1 MKIKN
6 NSNDKEFYKR
16 IFALVTPIVI
26 QNLLSAAVGS
36 ADVIMLNYVGQSAIS
51 AVSLATQY
59 TSILFMVFYGLGTGA
74 TMLCA
79 QYFGKKEF
87 EPIRVVEGMAMRISV
102 AVSTVFGLMAFFKPD
117 LMMLLFTKDQELI
130 SLGAVY
136 LKYMSVTYLC
146 WGILEIYLSVLRS
159 IGKVKISMCL
169 NVMAFSLNIVLNGVF
184 IFGLFGAPK
193 MGVAGVALATMLS
206 RVIEL
211 IGCFAVSCFQ
221 KEIKLSFLYM
231 LKKNKL
237 LMQDF
242 IRLSLPALGNDIVW
256 GLAFSMYSVIMGH
269 LGSDVVAANSLV
281 TVVRNFGTTFC
292 FGIASGGTILL
303 GNIIGSNQM
312 EEAKECASKLL
323 KLTVL
328 AGTVGGVIVLL
339 VSPFVLEFAS
349 VTETAHKY
357 LKYMLLINSY
367 YVMGAAV
374 NTTMI
379 CGIFR
384 AGGDS
389 RFGFICDTI
398 DMWVYAVPL
407 GFFAAFVL
415 KLPVMAVYFLL
426 CTDEFV
432 KWPWVIKHYKS
443 MKWLKNITR
452 DDLFEA
458 STVKS
463 ISEH

>member
-1 MKIKN
+1 MKSLHTKDDN
-6 NSNDKEFYKR
+6 NFYRR
-16 IFALVTPIVI
+16 IFQLVTPIVI

-36 ADVIMLNYVGQSAIS
+36 ADVIMLNYVGQSSIS

-59 TSILFMVFYGLGTGA
+59 TNILFMFFYGLGTGA

-79 QYFGKKEF
+79 QYYGKGEY
-87 EPIRVVEGMAMRISV
+87 EPIRVVTGMAMKISLAASV
-102 AVSTVFGLMAFFKPD
+102 IFAAAALFKPD
-117 LMMLLFTKDQELI
+117 LMMLIFTNDKELI
-130 SLGAVY
+130 ELGSIY
-136 LKYMSVTYLC
+136 LRYMSVTYIC

-159 IGKVKISMCL
+159 IGQVKVSMVL
-169 NVMAFSLNIVLNGVF
+169 NILAFSLNIILNGVF

-193 MGVAGVALATMLS
+193 LGVAGVALATMLS

-211 IGCFAVSCFQ
+211 IGCFVVSVSQ
-221 KEIKLSFLYM
+221 KEIKLSFMYM

-237 LMQDF
+237 LFHDF
-242 IRLSLPALGNDIVW
+242 VRLSLPAFGNDIVW
-256 GLAFSMYSVIMGH
+256 GIAFSMYSVIMGH
-269 LGSDVVAANSLV
+269 MGSDVVAANSLV

-303 GNIIGSNQM
+303 GNIIGANKM
-312 EEAKECASKLL
+312 EEAKECASKIM
-323 KLTVL
+323 KLTILSGIFGGIIVL
-328 AGTVGGVIVLL
+328 AVT
-339 VSPFVLEFAS
+339 PFVLEFAS
-349 VTETAHKY
+349 LTDTAHRY

-367 YVMGAAV
+367 YIMGIAV
-374 NTTMI
+374 NTTLI
-379 CGIFR
+379 AGVFR

-407 GFFAAFVL
+407 GFLAAFVF

-432 KWPWVIKHYKS
+432 KWPWVIGHYRS
-443 MKWLKNITR
+443 RKWLKNITR
-452 DDLFEA
+452 DNLFEEA
-458 STVKS
+458 
-463 ISEH
+463 

>member
-1 MKIKN
+1 MLHRIIK
-6 NSNDKEFYKR
+6 SEKDREFYRK
-16 IFALVTPIVI
+16 IYQLVTPIVI
-26 QNLLSAAVGS
+26 QNLLSAAVAS
-36 ADVIMLNYVGQSAIS
+36 ADVVMLNYVNQSAIS
-51 AVSLATQY
+51 AVSLAAQY
-59 TSILFMVFYGLGTGA
+59 TNILFMFYYGLGTGA

-79 QYFGKKEF
+79 QYYGKGEY
-87 EPIRVVEGMAMRISV
+87 EPIRVVQGFAMRISLIASV
-102 AVSTVFGLMAFFKPD
+102 AFAMLALLKPELMI
-117 LMMLLFTKDQELI
+117 LVFTKDQELI
-130 SLGAVY
+130 ALGATY
-136 LKYMSVTYLC
+136 LRYMSITYIC

-159 IGKVKISMCL
+159 IGEVKISMIL
-169 NVMAFSLNIVLNGVF
+169 NVTAFVLNIILNAVF

-211 IGCFAVSCFQ
+211 IGCFVVSLKQ
-221 KEIKLSFLYM
+221 KEIKLNFLYM
-231 LKKNKL
+231 FKKNKL

-242 IRLSLPALGNDIVW
+242 IRLSLPALGNDIIW

-281 TVVRNFGTTFC
+281 TVGRNFGATLC
-292 FGIASGGTILL
+292 VGIGSGGTILL
-303 GNIIGSNQM
+303 GNIIGMNRM
-312 EEAKECASKLL
+312 EEAKECASKIL
-323 KLTVL
+323 KLAIITGAL
-328 AGTVGGVIVLL
+328 GGVVILL
-339 VSPFVLEFAS
+339 ISPLVLEFADL
-349 VTETAHKY
+349 TENAHKY

-367 YVMGAAV
+367 YIMGGAV
-374 NTTMI
+374 NATLI
-379 CGIFR
+379 AGVFR

-407 GFFAAFVL
+407 GFIAAFLL

-432 KWPWVIKHYKS
+432 KWPWVFKHYRS

-452 DDLFEA
+452 DDLFCTE
-458 STVKS
+458 
-463 ISEH
+463 E

>member
-1 MKIKN
+1 
-6 NSNDKEFYKR
+6 
-16 IFALVTPIVI
+16 
-26 QNLLSAAVGS
+26 
-36 ADVIMLNYVGQSAIS
+36 
-51 AVSLATQY
+51 
-59 TSILFMVFYGLGTGA
+59 
-74 TMLCA
+74 
-79 QYFGKKEF
+79 
-87 EPIRVVEGMAMRISV
+87 
-102 AVSTVFGLMAFFKPD
+102 
-117 LMMLLFTKDQELI
+117 
-130 SLGAVY
+130 
-136 LKYMSVTYLC
+136 
-146 WGILEIYLSVLRS
+146 
-159 IGKVKISMCL
+159 
-169 NVMAFSLNIVLNGVF
+169 
-184 IFGLFGAPK
+184 
-193 MGVAGVALATMLS
+193 
-206 RVIEL
+206 
-211 IGCFAVSCFQ
+211 
-221 KEIKLSFLYM
+221 
-231 LKKNKL
+231 
-237 LMQDF
+237 MQDF

>member
-1 MKIKN
+1 MKMLQSKDDKN
-6 NSNDKEFYKR
+6 FYRR
-16 IFALVTPIVI
+16 IFQLVTPIVI

-36 ADVIMLNYVGQSAIS
+36 ADIIMLNYVGQSAIS

-59 TSILFMVFYGLGTGA
+59 TNILFMFFYGLGTGA

-79 QYFGKKEF
+79 QYYGKGEY
-87 EPIRVVEGMAMRISV
+87 EPIRVVTGMAMKISL
-102 AVSTVFGLMAFFKPD
+102 AASIVFAAAALLKPD
-117 LMMLLFTKDQELI
+117 LMMLIFTNDKELI
-130 SLGAVY
+130 ELGVIY
-136 LKYMSVTYLC
+136 LRYMSVTYIC

-159 IGKVKISMCL
+159 IGKVKISMILNILAFCL
-169 NVMAFSLNIVLNGVF
+169 NIILNAVF

-206 RVIEL
+206 RVVEL
-211 IGCFAVSCFQ
+211 AGCFVVSTFQ
-221 KEIKLSFLYM
+221 KEIKLNFLYM

-237 LMQDF
+237 LFQDF
-242 IRLSLPALGNDIVW
+242 VRLSLPALGNDIIW

-269 LGSDVVAANSLV
+269 MGSDVVAANSLV

-303 GNIIGSNQM
+303 GNIIGANRM
-312 EEAKECASKLL
+312 DEARECASKLM

-328 AGTVGGVIVLL
+328 FGIFGGLIVLL
-339 VSPFVLEFAS
+339 VSPLVLEFAS
-349 VTETAHKY
+349 LTETAYGY

-367 YVMGAAV
+367 YIVGIAV
-374 NTTMI
+374 NTTLI
-379 CGIFR
+379 AGVFR

-389 RFGFICDTI
+389 RFGFVCDTI

-407 GFFAAFVL
+407 GFLAAFVF
-415 KLPVMAVYFLL
+415 KLPVMVVYFLL
-426 CTDEFV
+426 CTDEFA
-432 KWPWVIKHYKS
+432 KWPWVIKHYRS

-452 DDLFEA
+452 DNLFEEA
-458 STVKS
+458 
-463 ISEH
+463 

>member
-1 MKIKN
+1 MFKRSIKTEK
-6 NSNDKEFYKR
+6 DREFYRK
-16 IFALVTPIVI
+16 IYHLVTPIVI

-59 TSILFMVFYGLGTGA
+59 TTILFMFYYGLGTGA

-79 QYFGKKEF
+79 QYYGKGEY
-87 EPIRVVEGMAMRISV
+87 EPIRVIQGFALRISLIASIV
-102 AVSTVFGLMAFFKPD
+102 FALAAVLIPEQ
-117 LMMLLFTKDQELI
+117 MMLIYTKDPELI
-130 SLGAVY
+130 ALGVTY
-136 LKYMSVTYLC
+136 LRYMSVTYLC
-146 WGILEIYLSVLRS
+146 WGILEIYLAVLRS
-159 IGKVKISMCL
+159 VGEVKISMIL
-169 NVMAFSLNIVLNGVF
+169 NVMAFSLNIILNAVF

-206 RVIEL
+206 RMVQL
-211 IGCFAVSCFQ
+211 IGCFLVSFRQ
-221 KEIKLSFLYM
+221 KEIKLKFQYM
-231 LKKNKL
+231 FKKNKL

-242 IRLSLPALGNDIVW
+242 IRLSLPALGNDIIW

-281 TVVRNFGTTFC
+281 TVVRNFSSTIC
-292 FGIASGGTILL
+292 FGIGSGGTILL
-303 GNIIGSNQM
+303 GNIIGRNEM
-312 EEAKECASKLL
+312 EEAKECASKIL
-323 KLTVL
+323 KLAIITGAL
-328 AGTVGGVIVLL
+328 GGVVILL
-339 VSPFVLEFAS
+339 VSPLVLEFAS
-349 VTETAHKY
+349 VTETAKGY

-367 YVMGAAV
+367 YIMGGAV
-374 NTTMI
+374 NATLI
-379 CGIFR
+379 AGVFR

-398 DMWVYAVPL
+398 DMWAYAVPL
-407 GFFAAFVL
+407 GFIAAFVL

-432 KWPWVIKHYKS
+432 KWPWVFKHYRS

-452 DDLFEA
+452 DDLFEEQT
-458 STVKS
+458 S
-463 ISEH
+463 

>member
-1 MKIKN
+1 MGRKVVMKKQK
-6 NSNDKEFYKR
+6 DREFYRR
-16 IFALVTPIVI
+16 IFHLVTPIVI

-36 ADVIMLNYVGQSAIS
+36 ADVVMLNYVGQSAIA

-79 QYFGKKEF
+79 QYYGKGEY
-87 EPIRVVEGMAMRISV
+87 EPIRVVEGLAMRISLI
-102 AVSTVFGLMAFFKPD
+102 VSVVMALIAFFKPD
-117 LMMLLFTKDQELI
+117 LMMLVFTKDQELI
-130 SLGAVY
+130 QLGAVY

-146 WGILEIYLSVLRS
+146 WGILEIYLAVLRS
-159 IGKVKISMCL
+159 IGKVRVSM
-169 NVMAFSLNIVLNGVF
+169 VLNILAFVLNIILNAVF

-211 IGCFAVSCFQ
+211 IGCFVVSAFQ
-221 KEIKLSFLYM
+221 KEIKLNFLYM
-231 LKKNKL
+231 FKKNKL
-237 LMQDF
+237 LLQDF
-242 IRLSLPALGNDIVW
+242 IRLSLPALGNDISW

-269 LGSDVVAANSLV
+269 LGADVVAANSLV
-281 TVVRNFGTTFC
+281 TVVRNFGTTLS

-312 EEAKECASKLL
+312 EEAKECASKLM

-328 AGTVGGVIVLL
+328 AGIFGGLL
-339 VSPFVLEFAS
+339 VLAASPFVLEFAS
-349 VTETAHKY
+349 LTETAHKY

-367 YVMGAAV
+367 YIIGIAV
-374 NTTMI
+374 NTTLI
-379 CGIFR
+379 AGVFR

-398 DMWVYAVPL
+398 DMWCYAVPL
-407 GFFAAFVL
+407 GFLAAFVF
-415 KLPVMAVYFLL
+415 KLPVMVVYFLL

-432 KWPWVIKHYKS
+432 KWPWVIGHYRS

-452 DDLFEA
+452 DNLFEA
-458 STVKS
+458 
-463 ISEH
+463 E

>member
-1 MKIKN
+1 MKLLHSKDDKN
-6 NSNDKEFYKR
+6 FYRR
-16 IFALVTPIVI
+16 IFQLVTPIVV

-36 ADVIMLNYVGQSAIS
+36 ADVIMLNYVGQSSIS

-59 TSILFMVFYGLGTGA
+59 TSILFMFFYGLGTGA

-79 QYFGKKEF
+79 QYYGKGEY
-87 EPIRVVEGMAMRISV
+87 EPIRVVMGLAMRITVIASIGFGV
-102 AVSTVFGLMAFFKPD
+102 AAFFKPD
-117 LMMLLFTKDQELI
+117 LMMLVFTNDKELI
-130 SLGAVY
+130 ELGSIY
-136 LKYMSVTYLC
+136 LRYMSVTYIC

-159 IGKVKISMCL
+159 IGKVKVSMIL
-169 NVMAFSLNIVLNGVF
+169 NILAFSLNIILNAVF
-184 IFGLFGAPK
+184 IFGLFDAPK

-211 IGCFAVSCFQ
+211 IGCFVVSALQ
-221 KEIKLSFLYM
+221 REIKLNIMYM

-237 LMQDF
+237 LLQDF
-242 IRLSLPALGNDIVW
+242 VRLSLPALGNDIVW

-269 LGSDVVAANSLV
+269 MGSDVVAANSLV

-303 GNIIGSNQM
+303 GNIIGANKM
-312 EEAKECASKLL
+312 EEAKECASKIM
-323 KLTVL
+323 KLTIL
-328 AGTVGGVIVLL
+328 SGIVGGLIVLI

-349 VTETAHKY
+349 LTDTAHRY

-367 YVMGAAV
+367 YIIGIAV
-374 NTTMI
+374 NTTLI
-379 CGIFR
+379 AGVFR

-407 GFFAAFVL
+407 GFLAAFVF
-415 KLPVMAVYFLL
+415 KLPVMVVYFLL
-426 CTDEFV
+426 CTDEFA
-432 KWPWVIKHYKS
+432 KWPWVIKHYRS

-452 DDLFEA
+452 DNLFEEA
-458 STVKS
+458 
-463 ISEH
+463 